1 MRNERQP
8 ISILMYHQ
16 VGRFATMRAHRAT
29 YCRSDRFQTQMRWL
43 AWSRT
48 PVISLERALRVLSG
62 EERLDA
68 AAVVLTFDDAYE
80 SFYDIALPVLK
91 RYDFP
96 ATVYVPT
103 AFIGGRA
110 EWLAADG
117 LHPAPILAADRLR
130 ELANDNNVAIGAH
143 GVNHRPLTEIPRAE
157 VWQEIAGGK
166 AALEAVLGQDVRHL
180 CYPYG
185 SVNTEIMKLAAAAGF
200 SSGTTCQRGAVPD
213 DADAF
218 GLPRKAISYG
228 DDLLGFIWKT
238 HFKHKLKGA
247 PLRRGA

>member
-1 MRNERQP
+1 
-8 ISILMYHQ
+8 MYHQ
-16 VGRFATMRAHRAT
+16 VGRFAPMRTHRAT

-48 PVISLERALRVLSG
+48 PVISLERALRALTG
-62 EERLDA
+62 EEPLDA
-68 AAVVLTFDDAYE
+68 ASVVLTFDDAYQ
-80 SFYDIALPVLK
+80 SFYDIVLPVLK
-91 RYDFP
+91 RFGFP

-110 EWLAADG
+110 EWLAVDG
-117 LHPAPILAADRLR
+117 LHPAPILSADRLR
-130 ELANDNNVAIGAH
+130 ELANGNDVAIGAH
-143 GVNHRPLTEIPRAE
+143 GVNHRPLAKIPRAE

-166 AALEAVLGQDVRHL
+166 AALEAVLGQEVRHL

-185 SVNTEIMKLAAAAGF
+185 SVNTEIMNLAAAAGF

-213 DADAF
+213 DADAL

-228 DDLLGFIWKT
+228 DDLLGFIWKI

-247 PLRRGA
+247 PVRREA